1 MDVQIRSDYAIRARL
16 SRPSNSLYQSDAMT
30 VLVKTE
36 WMVPERPAAWIT
48 ALLLTLFSALAEADV
63 EAGIAAYQ
71 GGDFVA
77 ALREFQEAAKY
88 DDIRALNFLGIMH
101 AEGLGTLRDEYQAAD
116 MFYKAA
122 VLGYPEAMVNLARMY
137 AAGRGGLQDKKAAV
151 LLYRAAAKAGFQ
163 PAIIRMAE
171 IYENGEFGEAPDAV
185 LAREWR
191 ARLQGQQTQAGNS
204 SRLEGSAPAQNII
217 EAVAVLQQVGQ
228 ILIKVSTTVPLAGPP
243 TSFTVANPP
252 RIAFDFPNTVIRRG
266 NARLDIGEGALRL
279 INVVQVSDRTRI
291 VLTLRNIMQ
300 HDAKVDG
307 RDLLIT
313 LTSRAVSY
321 THLRAHE
328 TR

>member
-1 MDVQIRSDYAIRARL
+1 
-16 SRPSNSLYQSDAMT
+16 MT

-77 ALREFQEAAKY
+77 ALREFQEAAKH

-204 SRLEGSAPAQNII
+204 SRLEGSAPVQNAI
-217 EAVAVLQQVGQ
+217 EAVAVTQQVGQ
-228 ILIKVSTTVPLAGPP
+228 ILIRVSTNVPLAGPP
-243 TSFTVANPP
+243 TSFTMANPP

-266 NARLDIGEGALRL
+266 SARLDIGEGDLWL
-279 INVVQVSDRTRI
+279 INVVQVSDRTRM

-313 LTSRAVSY
+313 LTPTGRASN
-321 THLRAHE
+321 
-328 TR
+328 